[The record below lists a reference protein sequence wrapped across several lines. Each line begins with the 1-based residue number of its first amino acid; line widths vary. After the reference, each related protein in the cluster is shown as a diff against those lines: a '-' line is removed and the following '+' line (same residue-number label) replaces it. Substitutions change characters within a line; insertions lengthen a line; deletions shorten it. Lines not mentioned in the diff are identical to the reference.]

1 MARSGTP
8 TKPRTA
14 KAKAKAVKPIR
25 ALKKTKSHRA
35 RNLICGF
42 LAGILSIA
50 ALLGTVSHILPAEI
64 QAWPYVPIIV
74 SLVPWFAILAVIALI
89 CGIVSKRTMS
99 VLLAIAAI
107 ALQVWWQ
114 YPFFYNET
122 KLPRAAIAAVSGA
135 SANTQDDY
143 ARLMTCNVFK
153 GRADAQEIVDV
164 VRSERVEVL
173 ALQETTDAFVDEL
186 NRLVLAICCRM
197 RRLRV
202 QTACMA
208 MVCGR
213 QVRLL
218 IQLMM
223 MLIRARRSCRVRR
236 LRSMMVRRRFVLFQC
251 TPRLR
256 PMGIGSSGSVRWM
269 SLVDSGTI
277 RLVGTCSWAIS
288 MRPTIIRRSVISWER
303 DLRTR
308 PNRRLGDWCS
318 RGLRISIMFQ
328 RSRALTISY
337 WIPACWQVR
346 SNR

>member
-14 KAKAKAVKPIR
+14 QAKAVKPIR
-25 ALKKTKSHRA
+25 ALKKTKSHRV
-35 RNLICGF
+35 RNIICGF

-122 KLPRAAIAAVSGA
+122 KLPR
-135 SANTQDDY
+135 
-143 ARLMTCNVFK
+143 
-153 GRADAQEIVDV
+153 
-164 VRSERVEVL
+164 
-173 ALQETTDAFVDEL
+173 
-186 NRLVLAICCRM
+186 M
-197 RRLRV
+197 RRWQV

-213 QVRLL
+213 RVRLL
-218 IQLMM
+218 IRLMM
-223 MLIRARRSCRVRR
+223 MLIRARRSCQEPR
-236 LRSMMVRRRFVLFQC
+236 LHSMMVGRRSVSFRYI
-251 TPRLR
+251 PRLR
-256 PMGIGSSGSVRWM
+256 PMDIGSSGSVHWM

-277 RLVGTCSWAIS
+277 RLAGTCSWVIS
-288 MRPTIIRRSVISWER
+288 TRPTTIRRSVISWEHGSR
-303 DLRTR
+303 MR
-308 PNRRLGDWCS
+308 PNKRPGDWCS
-318 RGLRISIMFQ
+318 RGLRISIMC
-328 RSRALTISY
+328 RRLRALTISY
-337 WIPACWQVR
+337 WIPACWPVG

>member
-1 MARSGTP
+1 MARSGAP
-8 TKPRTA
+8 VKPRIA
-14 KAKAKAVKPIR
+14 QAKAVKPIR
-25 ALKKTKSHRA
+25 TLKKAKSHRV
-35 RNLICGF
+35 RNVICGF

-74 SLVPWFAILAVIALI
+74 SLVPWFAILAVIALV

-153 GRADAQEIVDV
+153 GHADAQEIVDV

-186 NRLVLAICCRM
+186 NKAGIGDLLPYAQVASSDGVYGNGLWSASPLGDPADDDVDSSASFMPGATVAFNDGQTQIRFVSVHTTSPTDGYWQQWKRSLDELG
-197 RRLRV
+197 RLR
-202 QTACMA
+202 
-208 MVCGR
+208 
-213 QVRLL
+213 
-218 IQLMM
+218 
-223 MLIRARRSCRVRR
+223 
-236 LRSMMVRRRFVLFQC
+236 
-251 TPRLR
+251 
-256 PMGIGSSGSVRWM
+256 
-269 SLVDSGTI
+269 
-277 RLVGTCSWAIS
+277 
-288 MRPTIIRRSVISWER
+288 
-303 DLRTR
+303 
-308 PNRRLGDWCS
+308 
-318 RGLRISIMFQ
+318 
-328 RSRALTISY
+328 
-337 WIPACWQVR
+337 
-346 SNR
+346 

>member
-8 TKPRTA
+8 TKPRIA
-14 KAKAKAVKPIR
+14 QAKAVKPIR
-25 ALKKTKSHRA
+25 TLKKAKSHRV
-35 RNLICGF
+35 RNVICGF

-186 NRLVLAICCRM
+186 NKAGIGDLLPYAQVASSDGVYGNGLWSASPLVDPADDDVDSSASFMPGATVAFNDGRTQIRFVSVHTTSPTDGYWQQWKRSLDELG
-197 RRLRV
+197 RLRYD
-202 QTACMA
+202 TS
-208 MVCGR
+208 
-213 QVRLL
+213 
-218 IQLMM
+218 
-223 MLIRARRSCRVRR
+223 RRYVFMGDFNATDDHTPFRNF
-236 LRSMMVRRRFVLFQC
+236 LGTRFTDAAKQ
-251 TPRLR
+251 
-256 PMGIGSSGSVRWM
+256 
-269 SLVDSGTI
+269 
-277 RLVGTCSWAIS
+277 AA
-288 MRPTIIRRSVISWER
+288 
-303 DLRTR
+303 
-308 PNRRLGDWCS
+308 GDWYS
-318 RGLRISIMFQ
+318 RGLRISIMY
-328 RSRALTISY
+328 RRLRALTISY
-337 WIPACWQVR
+337 WIPACWQVGP
-346 SNR
+346 NR